1 MDLVYALVMGSPP
14 RVRSR
19 RSWTGVPGPRAGI
32 ISACAEQTQA
42 PPPLRAG
49 CWDHLRVCGADDVRA
64 EPFAQP
70 QGSPPR
76 VRSRRRAEGG
86 AHRRGGITSACAE
99 QTRWTR
105 RTTAAA
111 TDHLRVCGADAGVL
125 LFELVHAG
133 SPPRVRSRLVGLALA
148 VGLRGITSACAEQT
162 TVVNNITYNV
172 TDHLRVCGA
181 DTVATTLAM
190 MVGGSPPRVRSRQDL
205 RDRRR
210 ETLGITSACA
220 EQTKE
225 WYRAMT
231 GPWDH
236 LRVCGADTVRR
247 GVRAWCR
254 GSPPRVRS
262 RHLSGGDGWACAGI
276 TSACAEQTK
285 TGGTAI
291 TPNRDHLRVCGADKG
306 AFAETLSRDGSPP
319 RVRSRP

>member
-1 MDLVYALVMGSPP
+1 MDWDHLRVCGADIGMDLVYALVMGSPP

-111 TDHLRVCGADAGVL
+111 TDHLRVCGADTSRTSASP
-125 LFELVHAG
+125 APCG
-133 SPPRVRSRLVGLALA
+133 SPPRVRSRPCRARVHVRA
-148 VGLRGITSACAEQT
+148 VRITSACAEQT
-162 TVVNNITYNV
+162 T
-172 TDHLRVCGA
+172 
-181 DTVATTLAM
+181 
-190 MVGGSPPRVRSRQDL
+190 
-205 RDRRR
+205 
-210 ETLGITSACA
+210 
-220 EQTKE
+220 
-225 WYRAMT
+225 
-231 GPWDH
+231 
-236 LRVCGADTVRR
+236 
-247 GVRAWCR
+247 
-254 GSPPRVRS
+254 
-262 RHLSGGDGWACAGI
+262 
-276 TSACAEQTK
+276 
-285 TGGTAI
+285 
-291 TPNRDHLRVCGADKG
+291 
-306 AFAETLSRDGSPP
+306 
-319 RVRSRP
+319 